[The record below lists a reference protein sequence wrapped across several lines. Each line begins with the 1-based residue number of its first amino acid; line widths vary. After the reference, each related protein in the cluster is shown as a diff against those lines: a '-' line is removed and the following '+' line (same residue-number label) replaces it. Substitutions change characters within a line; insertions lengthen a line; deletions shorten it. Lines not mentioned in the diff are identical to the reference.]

1 MRERARAAGAQIT
14 QRRNHKRSGA
24 GCNRSRRAMLA
35 ALALALLAPAVAD
48 AQDPRAVLV
57 QKAARD
63 WLVLADK
70 LDAEATWNA
79 AGKRFQES
87 MPLSR
92 WAASFKRERDARGA
106 VIQRAVDATSV
117 GPIAGQPDTDNI
129 AVVRFRTSFAE
140 ESLAVEQ
147 VTLELGPDKIW
158 RVVGYVIR

>member
-1 MRERARAAGAQIT
+1 V
-14 QRRNHKRSGA
+14 
-24 GCNRSRRAMLA
+24 LA
-35 ALALALLAPAVAD
+35 ALAVVLLAPGVVH

-63 WLVLADK
+63 WLALADK

-87 MPLSR
+87 IPLSR

-106 VIQRAVDATSV
+106 VVQRAVDATSV
-117 GPIAGQPDTDNI
+117 GPIPGQADSDNI
-129 AVVRFRTSFAE
+129 AVVRFRTSFAK
-140 ESLAVEQ
+140 ESLTVEQ
-147 VTLELGPDKIW
+147 VTLELGPDKVW